1 MTEILYMDHQATTP
15 AEKSVLSAMS
25 DYWEKS
31 FGNPHSNGHAIGW
44 KANAAISKAASNVAT
59 LIGAEKDEVIFTSG
73 ATESNNIAAFSLC
86 ELSERLSNRK
96 QILVSPIEHK
106 CVLNSVDFWAERN
119 GLNVTVLKVDRAGYI
134 DIDFL
139 NNALKTP
146 TLFCSIGYVNNEI
159 GTIQD
164 IKKISNILRDSEV
177 IFHSDCAQA
186 PKTLDC
192 TNISELT
199 DLASFSGHKMGGPVG
214 IGALYISGHLQ
225 EQIQPLIQ
233 GGGQQNGLRSGTLPL
248 PLCVGFGEACRLL
261 SQPES
266 KELKEGTRVIRDYFF
281 KRMTDLELPIRLNG
295 PQLSER
301 HVGNLNIAF
310 EGIKAMDLLMA
321 LQPNLCASS
330 GSACGSGNIEP
341 SHVLK
346 ALGLS
351 NEHAD
356 SSIRLSLSHLNTK
369 DEIDQAVALIS
380 DKLDKF

>member
-1 MTEILYMDHQATTP
+1 MAETLYMDHQATTP
-15 AEKSVLSAMS
+15 AENSVLAAMS

-31 FGNPHSNGHAIGW
+31 FGNPHSNGHAVGW
-44 KANAAISKAASNVAT
+44 KASAAISKAASNVAT

-86 ELSERLSNRK
+86 ELSDRFSDRK
-96 QILVSPIEHK
+96 QVLVSPIEHK
-106 CVLNSVDFWAERN
+106 CVLNSVDFWAEKK
-119 GLNVTVLKVDRAGYI
+119 GLDITILKVDSAGYI

-139 NNALKTP
+139 NTALKTP
-146 TLFCSIGYVNNEI
+146 TLFCSIGYVNNEV
-159 GTIQD
+159 GTIQG
-164 IKKISNILRDSEV
+164 IKKISQILRDNEV

-192 TNISELT
+192 SNIAELT
-199 DLASFSGHKMGGPVG
+199 DLASFSGHKIGGPVG
-214 IGALYISGHLQ
+214 IGALFISGHLQ

-261 SQPES
+261 SEPDFKQSIEITTT
-266 KELKEGTRVIRDYFF
+266 LRDYLFEQ
-281 KRMTDLELPIRLNG
+281 MTKLELPIRLNG

-301 HVGNLNIAF
+301 HAGNLNLAF
-310 EGIKAMDLLMA
+310 EGTKAMDLLMA

-351 NEHAD
+351 DEQAD
-356 SSIRLSLSHLNTK
+356 SSIRLSLSHMNTRY
-369 DEIDQAVALIS
+369 EIDQAVQLIS
-380 DKLDKF
+380 DTLNKF

>member
-119 GLNVTVLKVDRAGYI
+119 GLNVTVLKVDRDGYI

-139 NNALKTP
+139 NTALKTP

-192 TNISELT
+192 TNIAELT

-261 SQPES
+261 SQPQS
-266 KELKEGTRVIRDYFF
+266 KELIEGTRVLRDYFF

-310 EGIKAMDLLMA
+310 EGVKAMDLLMA

-380 DKLDKF
+380 GKLDKF

>member
-119 GLNVTVLKVDRAGYI
+119 GLNVTVLKVDRDGYI

-139 NNALKTP
+139 NTALKTP

-192 TNISELT
+192 KNIAELS

-310 EGIKAMDLLMA
+310 EGVKAMDLLMA

-380 DKLDKF
+380 GKLDKF

>member
-119 GLNVTVLKVDRAGYI
+119 GLNLTVLKVDRAGYI

-164 IKKISNILRDSEV
+164 IKKISNILRDCEV

-192 TNISELT
+192 TNIAELT

-214 IGALYISGHLQ
+214 IGALYISSHLQ

-310 EGIKAMDLLMA
+310 EGVKAMDLLMA

>member
-1 MTEILYMDHQATTP
+1 MTDTLYMDHQATTP

-119 GLNVTVLKVDRAGYI
+119 GLNVTVLKVDRDGYI

-139 NNALKTP
+139 NTALKTP

-192 TNISELT
+192 TNIAELT

-266 KELKEGTRVIRDYFF
+266 MELKEGTRVIRDYFF

-369 DEIDQAVALIS
+369 DEVDQAVALIS

>member
-1 MTEILYMDHQATTP
+1 MVETLYMDHQATTP
-15 AEKSVLSAMS
+15 AENSVLVAMS

-31 FGNPHSNGHAIGW
+31 FGNPHSNGHVVGW

-59 LIGAEKDEVIFTSG
+59 LIGAETDEIIFTSG

-86 ELSERLSNRK
+86 ELSNRFSDRK

-106 CVLNSVDFWAERN
+106 CVLNSVEFWAERN
-119 GLNVTVLKVDRAGYI
+119 GLNVTVLKVDSAGYI

-139 NNALKTP
+139 NTALKTP

-192 TNISELT
+192 TNIAELT
-199 DLASFSGHKMGGPVG
+199 DLASFSGHKIGGPVG

-225 EQIQPLIQ
+225 EKVQPLIQ

-266 KELKEGTRVIRDYFF
+266 KELIEGTRVLRDYFF

-301 HVGNLNIAF
+301 HAGNLNIAF

-346 ALGLS
+346 ALGLPD
-351 NEHAD
+351 EQAD
-356 SSIRLSLSHLNTK
+356 SSIRLSLSHINTK
-369 DEIDQAVALIS
+369 DEIDKAVQLIS
-380 DKLDKF
+380 ARLDNF

>member
-119 GLNVTVLKVDRAGYI
+119 GLNVTVLKVDRDGYI

-139 NNALKTP
+139 NTALKTP

-192 TNISELT
+192 TNIAELT

-266 KELKEGTRVIRDYFF
+266 KKLKEGTRVIRDYFF

-310 EGIKAMDLLMA
+310 EGVKAMDLLMA

>member
-1 MTEILYMDHQATTP
+1 MTDTLYMDHQATTP

-31 FGNPHSNGHAIGW
+31 FGNPHSNGHAVGW

-86 ELSERLSNRK
+86 ELADRFLDRK
-96 QILVSPIEHK
+96 QVLVSPIEHK
-106 CVLNSVDFWAERN
+106 CVLNSIDFWAEKN
-119 GLNVTVLKVDRAGYI
+119 GLNVAVLKVDSAGYI

-139 NNALKTP
+139 NTALKTP

-164 IKKISNILRDSEV
+164 IKRISNILRDSEV

-192 TNISELT
+192 TNIAELT
-199 DLASFSGHKMGGPVG
+199 DLASFSGHKIGGPVG
-214 IGALYISGHLQ
+214 IGALYISGHLH

-261 SQPES
+261 SQSES
-266 KELKEGTRVIRDYFF
+266 KNLIESTRVLRDYFF

-295 PQLSER
+295 PKLSER
-301 HVGNLNIAF
+301 HAGNLNIAF

-351 NEHAD
+351 DEKAD
-356 SSIRLSLSHLNTK
+356 SSIRLSLSHMNTK
-369 DEIDQAVALIS
+369 DEIDKAVKLIS
-380 DKLDKF
+380 ARLDNL

>member
-1 MTEILYMDHQATTP
+1 MTDTLYMDHQATTP

-119 GLNVTVLKVDRAGYI
+119 GLNVTVLKVDRDGYI

-139 NNALKTP
+139 NTALKTP

-192 TNISELT
+192 TNIAELT

-225 EQIQPLIQ
+225 EQIKPLIQ

>member
-119 GLNVTVLKVDRAGYI
+119 GLNVTVLKVDRDGYI

-139 NNALKTP
+139 NTALKTP

-192 TNISELT
+192 TNIAELT

-214 IGALYISGHLQ
+214 IGALYISGHLH

-261 SQPES
+261 SQPQS
-266 KELKEGTRVIRDYFF
+266 KELIEGTRVLRDYFF

-310 EGIKAMDLLMA
+310 EGVKAMDLLMA

>member
-119 GLNVTVLKVDRAGYI
+119 GLNVTVLKVDRDGYI

-139 NNALKTP
+139 NTALKTP

-192 TNISELT
+192 TNIAELT

-281 KRMTDLELPIRLNG
+281 KRMNDLELPISLNG

-310 EGIKAMDLLMA
+310 EGVKAMDLLMA

>member
-1 MTEILYMDHQATTP
+1 MTDTLYMDHQATTP

-86 ELSERLSNRK
+86 EISERLSNRK

-119 GLNVTVLKVDRAGYI
+119 GLNVTVLKVDRDGYI

-139 NNALKTP
+139 NTALKTP

-192 TNISELT
+192 TNIAELT

-310 EGIKAMDLLMA
+310 EGVKAMDLLMA

-369 DEIDQAVALIS
+369 DEIEQAVALIS

>member
-1 MTEILYMDHQATTP
+1 MTDTLYMDHQATTP
-15 AEKSVLSAMS
+15 AEKSVISAMS

-119 GLNVTVLKVDRAGYI
+119 GLDVTVLKVDRAGYI

-192 TNISELT
+192 TNIAELT
-199 DLASFSGHKMGGPVG
+199 DLASFSGHKIGGPVG
-214 IGALYISGHLQ
+214 IGALYISGHLH

-266 KELKEGTRVIRDYFF
+266 KNLIEGTRVLRDYFF

-301 HVGNLNIAF
+301 HAGNLNIAF

-369 DEIDQAVALIS
+369 DEIDQAVALIA

>member
-1 MTEILYMDHQATTP
+1 M
-15 AEKSVLSAMS
+15 
-25 DYWEKS
+25 
-31 FGNPHSNGHAIGW
+31 
-44 KANAAISKAASNVAT
+44 
-59 LIGAEKDEVIFTSG
+59 
-73 ATESNNIAAFSLC
+73 
-86 ELSERLSNRK
+86 
-96 QILVSPIEHK
+96 LVSPIEHK
-106 CVLNSVDFWAERN
+106 CVLNSVDFWAEKN
-119 GLNVTVLKVDRAGYI
+119 GLNVTVLKVDSAGYI

-139 NNALKTP
+139 NTALKTP

-192 TNISELT
+192 TNIAELT
-199 DLASFSGHKMGGPVG
+199 DLASFSGHKIGGPVG

-266 KELKEGTRVIRDYFF
+266 KELIEGTRVLRDYFF

-301 HVGNLNIAF
+301 HAGNLNIAF

-321 LQPNLCASS
+321 LQPSLCASS

-346 ALGLS
+346 ALGLPD
-351 NEHAD
+351 EQAD
-356 SSIRLSLSHLNTK
+356 SSIRLSLSHINTK
-369 DEIDQAVALIS
+369 DEIDKAVQLIS
-380 DKLDKF
+380 ARLDNF

>member
-1 MTEILYMDHQATTP
+1 MVETLYMDHQATTP
-15 AEKSVLSAMS
+15 AENSVLVAMS

-31 FGNPHSNGHAIGW
+31 FGNPHSNGHAVGW
-44 KANAAISKAASNVAT
+44 KANAAISKAASDVAT

-199 DLASFSGHKMGGPVG
+199 DLASFSGHKIGGPVG

>member
-119 GLNVTVLKVDRAGYI
+119 GLNVTVLKVDRDGYI

-139 NNALKTP
+139 NTALKTP

-192 TNISELT
+192 TNIAELT

-310 EGIKAMDLLMA
+310 EGVKAMDLLMA

>member
-1 MTEILYMDHQATTP
+1 MTDTLYMDHQATTP
-15 AEKSVLSAMS
+15 AENSVLTAMS

-31 FGNPHSNGHAIGW
+31 FGNPHSNGHSVGW

-59 LIGAEKDEVIFTSG
+59 LIGAEKDEIIFTSG

-86 ELSERLSNRK
+86 ELSARFSDKK

-106 CVLNSVDFWAERN
+106 CVLNSVDFWAEKN
-119 GLNVTVLKVDRAGYI
+119 GLNVTILEVDSAGYI
-134 DIDFL
+134 DIEFL
-139 NNALKTP
+139 NSALQTP

-159 GTIQD
+159 GTIQELN
-164 IKKISNILRDSEV
+164 KISQILRDNDV

-192 TNISELT
+192 SDIAELT
-199 DLASFSGHKMGGPVG
+199 DLASFSAHKIGGPVG
-214 IGALYISGHLQ
+214 IGALFISGHLQ

-261 SQPES
+261 SEPDFKQS
-266 KELKEGTRVIRDYFF
+266 IQITSALRDYLF
-281 KRMTDLELPIRLNG
+281 KQMTELELPIRLNG
-295 PQLSER
+295 PQLSDR
-301 HVGNLNIAF
+301 HAGNLNLEF
-310 EGIKAMDLLMA
+310 EGTKAMNLLMA

-346 ALGLS
+346 ALGLTD
-351 NEHAD
+351 EQAD
-356 SSIRLSLSHLNTK
+356 SSIRLTLSQMNTE
-369 DEIDQAVALIS
+369 DEIHRAVQLIS
-380 DKLDKF
+380 NTLDNL

>member
-119 GLNVTVLKVDRAGYI
+119 GLNVTVLKVDRDGYI

-139 NNALKTP
+139 NTALKTP

-281 KRMTDLELPIRLNG
+281 KRMTDLELPISLNG
-295 PQLSER
+295 PQLSVR

-310 EGIKAMDLLMA
+310 EGVKAMDLLMA

>member
-1 MTEILYMDHQATTP
+1 M
-15 AEKSVLSAMS
+15 
-25 DYWEKS
+25 
-31 FGNPHSNGHAIGW
+31 
-44 KANAAISKAASNVAT
+44 
-59 LIGAEKDEVIFTSG
+59 
-73 ATESNNIAAFSLC
+73 
-86 ELSERLSNRK
+86 
-96 QILVSPIEHK
+96 
-106 CVLNSVDFWAERN
+106 
-119 GLNVTVLKVDRAGYI
+119 
-134 DIDFL
+134 
-139 NNALKTP
+139 
-146 TLFCSIGYVNNEI
+146 NNEI

-192 TNISELT
+192 TNIAELT
-199 DLASFSGHKMGGPVG
+199 DLASFSGHKIGGPVG
-214 IGALYISGHLQ
+214 IGALYISGHLH

-266 KELKEGTRVIRDYFF
+266 KELKEGTRVLRDYFF

-346 ALGLS
+346 S
-351 NEHAD
+351 VR
-356 SSIRLSLSHLNTK
+356 SIEMSM
-369 DEIDQAVALIS
+369 LIVQS
-380 DKLDKF
+380 D

>member
-119 GLNVTVLKVDRAGYI
+119 GLNVTVLKVDRDGYI

-139 NNALKTP
+139 NTALKTP

-192 TNISELT
+192 TNIAELT

-261 SQPES
+261 SQPQS
-266 KELKEGTRVIRDYFF
+266 KELIEGTRVLRDYFF

-310 EGIKAMDLLMA
+310 EGVKAMDLLMA

>member
-31 FGNPHSNGHAIGW
+31 FGNPHSKGHAIGW
-44 KANAAISKAASNVAT
+44 KANVAISKAASNVAT

-119 GLNVTVLKVDRAGYI
+119 GLNLTVLKVDRAGYI

-164 IKKISNILRDSEV
+164 IKKISNILRDCEV

-192 TNISELT
+192 TNIAELT

-214 IGALYISGHLQ
+214 IGALYISSHLQ

>member
-59 LIGAEKDEVIFTSG
+59 LISAEKDEVIFTSG

-119 GLNVTVLKVDRAGYI
+119 GLNVTVLKVDRDGYI

-139 NNALKTP
+139 NTALKTP

-192 TNISELT
+192 TNIAELT

-261 SQPES
+261 SQPQS
-266 KELKEGTRVIRDYFF
+266 KELIEGTRVIRDYFF

>member
-119 GLNVTVLKVDRAGYI
+119 GLNVTVLKVDRDGYI

-139 NNALKTP
+139 NTALKTP

-192 TNISELT
+192 TNIAELT

>member
-1 MTEILYMDHQATTP
+1 MTDTLYMDHQATTP

-31 FGNPHSNGHAIGW
+31 FGNPHSNGHAVGW

-86 ELSERLSNRK
+86 ELAVRFSDRK
-96 QILVSPIEHK
+96 QVLVSPIEHK
-106 CVLNSVDFWAERN
+106 CVLNSIDFWAEKN
-119 GLNVTVLKVDRAGYI
+119 GLDVNILKIDSAGYI

-139 NNALKTP
+139 NTALKTP

-164 IKKISNILRDSEV
+164 IKIISNILRDREV

-192 TNISELT
+192 TNIAELT
-199 DLASFSGHKMGGPVG
+199 DLASFSGHKIGGPVG

-225 EQIQPLIQ
+225 EQVQPLIQ

-266 KELKEGTRVIRDYFF
+266 KELIEGTRVLRDYFF
-281 KRMTDLELPIRLNG
+281 KRMTDLELPISLNG

-301 HVGNLNIAF
+301 HAGNLNIAF

-351 NEHAD
+351 DEKAD
-356 SSIRLSLSHLNTK
+356 SSIRLSLSHMNTK
-369 DEIDQAVALIS
+369 DEIDKAVKLIS
-380 DKLDKF
+380 ARLDNL

>member
-31 FGNPHSNGHAIGW
+31 FGNPHSNGHVVGW

-59 LIGAEKDEVIFTSG
+59 LIGAETDEIIFTSG

-86 ELSERLSNRK
+86 ELSNRFSERK

-106 CVLNSVDFWAERN
+106 CVLNSVEFWAERN
-119 GLNVTVLKVDRAGYI
+119 GLNVNVLKVDSAGYI

-139 NNALKTP
+139 NTALKTP

-192 TNISELT
+192 TNIAELT
-199 DLASFSGHKMGGPVG
+199 DLASFSGHKIGGPVG
-214 IGALYISGHLQ
+214 IGGLYISGYLQ
-225 EQIQPLIQ
+225 EQVQPLIQ

-266 KELKEGTRVIRDYFF
+266 KELIDGTRVLRDYFF

-301 HVGNLNIAF
+301 HAGNLNIEF
-310 EGIKAMDLLMA
+310 EGVKGMDLLMA

-351 NEHAD
+351 DEMAD
-356 SSIRLSLSHLNTK
+356 SSIRLSLSHVNTK
-369 DEIDQAVALIS
+369 DEIDKAVKLIS
-380 DKLDKF
+380 ARLDNL